1 MSMFDMIP
9 KVKPSAAA
17 KPKTRSTTKKGG
29 KKNAKRQS

>member
-9 KVKPSAAA
+9 KPQPAA
-17 KPKTRSTTKKGG
+17 KAKSKSKTKKGG